1 MSFSGKNAQEKFQD
15 IVREVRFM
23 SSLRHENVVLFRGL
37 YLKDSFAW
45 LVMEYCLGSASD
57 IIEVN
62 KSSLSEDA
70 MSEICYGTLKGLSY
84 LHKLPRI
91 HRDIK
96 AGNILL
102 TSTGAVKIADFGS
115 ASLNSPAN
123 SFVGTPYWM
132 APEVILAMDE
142 GQYDCRVDIWSLG
155 ITCIELAER
164 KPPLFHMHAM
174 SALYHIPQ
182 KPPPFL
188 SKADNWSSDFQDFVS
203 VCLSKEPESRPYA
216 PELLQH
222 PFIMRDKPKDVLF
235 HLVERT
241 QESVR
246 LLDKQNYKRL
256 QKLVLQNDLS
266 PEATRNG
273 DVANSEVRA
282 TSYISMPTSTNLD
295 MMDDDALSDNISLP
309 EDNKLTEEV
318 PIDGVKRSETAA
330 IAPCSN
336 SDSHTPKSFS
346 SHSIMKSRSNEFEK
360 GHPSKKTQQEID
372 EFIMK
377 KKKEM
382 SIGNKERFSTLRPA
396 SMVSK
401 EESDLRELR
410 EQMAVLKRMK
420 QHHQRQFSALALKH
434 EQERIEIN
442 VQHRRE
448 IDVHNSSF
456 NKEMEKIKGKNK
468 IEIDQFNRS
477 QQANEKRYVKQ
488 LKEVKETKMKHFV
501 GMQKGEYKTL
511 KINYKKKLDSDLG
524 LTTLTRKKLIR
535 EEKDRILQRQS
546 YEEHDYLDNQEDDG
560 EKKTIVF
567 RENMVQ
573 ERHALE
579 KRLLED
585 ELNCSQKYKDLI
597 QETKRRQSSE
607 EMDMS
612 SKQMLSTHNL
622 RLKLQDEQHTTEW
635 LNQQDYN
642 GRRERELRKKHLIQQ
657 KQQPRSLRVKEN
669 QIKRQFTEVARLQ
682 MRQYKMLEKQLL
694 QDVPKHE
701 RGDVLKQAKEERNR
715 KLLQLEAQY
724 QKSIEEM
731 LNQQI
736 LSMDETQSLEQEE
749 LRRNFQQDQEL
760 LSSYQKKKQEELR
773 RQHDCE
779 KRALKDQNDAQ
790 IARLREDAFDSS
802 SKLQEKRLERQR
814 NLQGKH
820 LQEMEEFR
828 LQYIEKRI
836 RGIDHHNDN
845 KQIHRGSTAV

>member
-23 SSLRHENVVLFRGL
+23 SSLRHEHVVMFRAL
-37 YLKDSFAW
+37 YLKDNFAW
-45 LVMEYCLGSASD
+45 LIMEYCLGSASD
-57 IIEVN
+57 ILEVH

-70 MSEICYGTLKGLSY
+70 MSEICCGTLKGLSY
-84 LHKLPRI
+84 LHKIPRI

-115 ASLNSPAN
+115 ASLDSPAN

-188 SKADNWSSDFQDFVS
+188 SNADNWSTEFQNFIT
-203 VCLSKEPESRPYA
+203 VCLQKEPESRPYSQ
-216 PELLQH
+216 ELLQH
-222 PFIMRDKPKDVLF
+222 PFIIRDRPNGIVLQ
-235 HLVERT
+235 LVEKT

-256 QKLVLQNDLS
+256 QKLVLQNDSSL
-266 PEATRNG
+266 ENKNG
-273 DVANSEVRA
+273 DVSSSETRA
-282 TSYISMPTSTNLD
+282 CSYISVPTSTNLD
-295 MMDDDALSDNISLP
+295 MMDDDALSDVISLSD
-309 EDNKLTEEV
+309 DNKIVGDL
-318 PIDGVKRSETAA
+318 PHDGVKRSGTSALDQ
-330 IAPCSN
+330 CS
-336 SDSHTPKSFS
+336 SQEPHSPKSLS

-360 GHPSKKTQQEID
+360 GHPNKKTQQEID

-382 SIGNKERFSTLRPA
+382 SIGNRERFSTLRPA
-396 SMVSK
+396 SLISK

-420 QHHQRQFSALALKH
+420 QQHQRQFSTLALKN
-434 EQERIEIN
+434 EQEKMEMN
-442 VQHRRE
+442 QQQRRDLD
-448 IDVHNSSF
+448 IQTSCF
-456 NKEMEKIKGKNK
+456 NKEMEKIKAKNR
-468 IEIDQFNRS
+468 IEIEHFNRA
-477 QQANEKRYVKQ
+477 QQVNEKKYVKQ

-511 KINYKKKLDSDLG
+511 TTNYKKKLDSDLG

-535 EEKDRILQRQS
+535 EEKDRVLHRQS
-546 YEEHDYLDNQEDDG
+546 QEEHEYLDNQEEDG
-560 EKKTIVF
+560 EKKTIVL

-579 KRLLED
+579 KRQLEE

-597 QETKRRQSSE
+597 QEVKRRQSSD

-612 SKQMLSTHNL
+612 SKQMLCTHNL

-642 GRRERELRKKHLIQQ
+642 GRRERELRKKHLMEQ
-657 KQQPRSLRVKEN
+657 KQQPRSLRLKEN

-701 RGDVLKQAKEERNR
+701 RGEVLKQAKEERNR

-731 LNQQI
+731 LNQQT
-736 LSMDETQSLEQEE
+736 LRMDEAQSHEQEE
-749 LRRNFQQDQEL
+749 MRRNFQQDQEL

-773 RQHDCE
+773 RQHDAE

-814 NLQGKH
+814 NLQTKH

-828 LQYIEKRI
+828 LQYIEKTI
-836 RGIDHHNDN
+836 RGIDHNTDN